1 MNIKHTYLPF
11 YKKVY
16 KKVGGGGG
24 IGVSINKT
32 NLKV

>member
-16 KKVGGGGG
+16 KKVGGGG